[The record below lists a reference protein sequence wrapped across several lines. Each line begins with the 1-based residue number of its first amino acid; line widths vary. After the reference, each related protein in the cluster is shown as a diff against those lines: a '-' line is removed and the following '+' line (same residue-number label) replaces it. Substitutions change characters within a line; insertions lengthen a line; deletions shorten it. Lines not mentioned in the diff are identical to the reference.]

1 MGRSLTDYRLVFVA
15 PAEGQTAVGDYAQ
28 NFVDAVRPYF
38 GEVVERRTTGPGSD
52 TLREMRGHRKA
63 VAELVAGGPSGRV
76 LVHAELSTGV
86 LATFWSTANLDQ
98 SVPITSTVH
107 DPPQGPWLPGRTKFI
122 ARSRLLTH
130 GIHYPL
136 RPVSRALEGAVY
148 GHRTLFALTET
159 GRQAIE
165 RTYPKTRTFYVPHLV
180 RERPA
185 IRPAQDRPKAVG
197 FFGLV
202 YRGKGF
208 DQIADIRRHLPDDVM
223 IRVAGRGTEL
233 LPRMAGV
240 EILGGVDGDRE
251 DAFFDSVR
259 AIVVP
264 YGKRHFYAET
274 YPASGV
280 VAHATAYRTPVVSTD
295 YGSLAELGAE
305 TGTVVVPT
313 TGGTDA
319 NTVARDLACAA
330 AALLND
336 RQRLTTLGENSERT
350 RQARSGPRIAEDFV
364 AVWADLLA
372 LQSEGV

>member
-1 MGRSLTDYRLVFVA
+1 MARPLTDYRLVFVA

-28 NFVDAVRPYF
+28 NFVDAVRPHF
-38 GEVVERRTTGPGSD
+38 GEVVERRTGGPGTD
-52 TLREMRGHRKA
+52 TVRDIRRHRRA
-63 VAELVAGGPSGRV
+63 VADLVAGAPAGRV

-86 LATFWSTANLDQ
+86 LATFWSTAGLKG
-98 SVPITSTVH
+98 VPVTSTVH
-107 DPPQGPWLPGRTKFI
+107 DPPQGPWLPARTEFI

-148 GHRTLFALTET
+148 GDRTLFALTET
-159 GRQAIE
+159 GRRATA
-165 RTYPKTRTFYVPHLV
+165 RTYPKAHTFYVPHLV

-185 IRPAQDRPKAVG
+185 VRPAQERPKAVG

-208 DQIADIRRHLPDDVM
+208 EQIAKIRRQLPADVL

-233 LPRMAGV
+233 LPHVDGV
-240 EILGGVDGDRE
+240 EILGGVDGPQE

-295 YGSLAELGAE
+295 YGSLAELGTE

-313 TGGTDA
+313 HGGADA
-319 NTVARDLACAA
+319 DTVAHDLAAAA
-330 AALLND
+330 AALVND
-336 RQRLTTLGENSERT
+336 EVQLTTLGANSEAT
-350 RQARSGPRIAEDFV
+350 RQARSGPRVAEEFV
-364 AVWADLLA
+364 TVWADMLA

>member
-1 MGRSLTDYRLVFVA
+1 MGRSLGDHRLVFVA

-28 NFVDAVRPYF
+28 NFVDAVRPHF
-38 GEVVERRTTGPGSD
+38 GEVVERRTSGPGTD
-52 TLREMRGHRKA
+52 TLRDMRGHRAA
-63 VAELVAGGPSGRV
+63 VEDLVAGAPGGRV

-86 LATFWSTANLDQ
+86 LSTFWSTARLKG
-98 SVPITSTVH
+98 VPITSTVH
-107 DPPQGPWLPGRTKFI
+107 DPPQGPWLPARTKFI

-136 RPVSRALEGAVY
+136 RPVSRALEGSVY
-148 GHRTLFALTET
+148 GDRTLFALTET
-159 GRQAIE
+159 GRRAVA
-165 RTYPKTRTFYVPHLV
+165 RTYPQTHTYYVPHLV

-185 IRPAQDRPKAVG
+185 IRPVQDRPKAVG

-208 DQIADIRRHLPDDVM
+208 EQIAKIRQYLPDDIL

-233 LPRMAGV
+233 LPATDGV
-240 EILGGVDGDRE
+240 EILGGVDGPQE
-251 DAFFDSVR
+251 DAFFDSVQ

-295 YGSLAELGAE
+295 YGSLAELGSD

-313 TGGTDA
+313 HGGADQD
-319 NTVARDLACAA
+319 TVARDLASAT

-336 RQRLTTLGENSERT
+336 PQRLTSLGDGSERT
-350 RQARSGPRIAEDFV
+350 RQARSGPRVAEQFV